1 VALNRQVKQDITL
14 STPLSETGMIEI
26 TTEND
31 TLEISKSQLK
41 REAHKL
47 LDLAK
52 ELVSMPESRLKSMP
66 MEQELRDAIEFT
78 RGIKAH
84 GARKRQLM
92 TVGKMLRLRDNQA
105 LLDAVSSFD
114 QKNRQANARFHH
126 IETWRD
132 RLLEGTDRDLSEL
145 LEQIPDANAQT
156 LRQLIRNARKEA
168 KLNQAPASA
177 RKLFRLLREID
188 AGQPLPPLP

>member
-1 VALNRQVKQDITL
+1 
-14 STPLSETGMIEI
+14 MIEI

-31 TLEISKSQLK
+31 ILEISKSQLK

-78 RGIKAH
+78 RGIKAY

-105 LLDAVSSFD
+105 LLDAVASFD
-114 QKNRQANARFHH
+114 QKNRQANARFHN

-132 RLLEGTDRDLSEL
+132 RLLDGSDQDLSEL

-168 KLNQAPASA
+168 KLNKPPASA
-177 RKLFRLLREID
+177 RKLFKLLREID
-188 AGQPLPPLP
+188 TKQPLPPLPDNGNVIPAKAGTL